1 MRVAV
6 IAPLGMSPPV
16 VTAFVD
22 YLNGVDDLV
31 VFTTSNEKV
40 KQGFEL
46 LKIALKVKY
55 PRTRVHEVKIPFE
68 DVLTEEQ
75 NFEFMRIAGKAI
87 KRQKEKYG
95 SDVVFLNVAGGR
107 KNMCITLSIL
117 GQFLNVDGIFHIVS
131 PDVNVVNE
139 MLENLRRDIEAISLA
154 EDEDKIKIYMEK
166 ERLFNSLMF
175 PKDYEVVRI
184 PTIPIPQD
192 YIKRLVDILYNNK
205 VETLTYSERE
215 MLLRHG
221 LIEKVGNR
229 YKISDF
235 GKKFAK
241 VLIK

>member
-1 MRVAV
+1 
-6 IAPLGMSPPV
+6 
-16 VTAFVD
+16 
-22 YLNGVDDLV
+22 
-31 VFTTSNEKV
+31 
-40 KQGFEL
+40 
-46 LKIALKVKY
+46 
-55 PRTRVHEVKIPFE
+55 
-68 DVLTEEQ
+68 
-75 NFEFMRIAGKAI
+75 MRIAGKAI

-205 VETLTYSERE
+205 VEALTYSERE
-215 MLLRHG
+215 MLLCHG